1 MPYTNRPSNHIV
13 PCHEFV
19 SDGTCARFVKID
31 DVWHMSL
38 APDLAAIV
46 QVGTTV
52 TCDVETK
59 AGRRYSR
66 SGTVVRIRKL
76 RDGTPRA
83 LCSIEEY
90 RAGRAHDERNTFALL
105 PNGSWGVRL
114 HTAASRN
121 ARPGEVLDVAVTA
134 KSGRVSH
141 VSAKITEIV
150 ENEHGD
156 RQAIA
161 EILSRDNSRQPAYDA
176 DHGVTAACPTC
187 GTTACDSGITGH
199 CRISPEHLA
208 DTRDDFPIA
217 DTPRED
223 LDTHI
228 EPIALAQDWDHW
240 SARINRGEFV
250 RTPA

>member
-1 MPYTNRPSNHIV
+1 MPYTNRPSNHIN
-13 PCHEFV
+13 PAPEFI

-31 DVWHMSL
+31 DVWHISL
-38 APDLAAIV
+38 APELAEIV
-46 QVGTTV
+46 RVGTTV

-59 AGRRYSR
+59 AGRRYTR
-66 SGTVVRIRKL
+66 SGTVIRKRRL

-83 LCSIEEY
+83 LCSIEDY

-114 HTAASRN
+114 HVTASRN
-121 ARPGEVLDVAVTA
+121 AHPGEVLDVAVTA
-134 KSGRVSH
+134 KSGRVAH
-141 VSAKITEIV
+141 VTAKVTDVV

-156 RQAIA
+156 RQAVA
-161 EILSRDNSRQPAYDA
+161 EILSRDRSPDPAFEA
-176 DHGVTAACPTC
+176 DDGVTTACPSC

-199 CRISPEHLA
+199 CRISPEYHL
-208 DTRDDFPIA
+208 DTRGDFPIA

-228 EPIALAQDWDHW
+228 EPIGRAQDWDHW
-240 SARINRGEFV
+240 SARINRGEYV
-250 RTPA
+250 R